1 MKTKK
6 QIKYLFELD
15 SKVTVYVPSTFN
27 VSVETDNNEQ
37 VKHVLRELS
46 IMFGGATATNAHG
59 SWVCNDGSLVT
70 ESVTLVY
77 AFTTSQILNKNMEK
91 IVALCEH
98 LKEEM
103 QQEAISLE
111 VNNKLGFI

>member
-46 IMFGGATATNAHG
+46 IMFPQTHTVAGF
-59 SWVCNDGSLVT
+59 VT
-70 ESVTLVY
+70 MVVLLLSPLHSY
-77 AFTTSQILNKNMEK
+77 MRL
-91 IVALCEH
+91 
-98 LKEEM
+98 
-103 QQEAISLE
+103 QQARFLTKTWR
-111 VNNKLGFI
+111 KL

>member
-46 IMFGGATATNAHG
+46 IMFHG
-59 SWVCNDGSLVT
+59 ENCSSLR
-70 ESVTLVY
+70 
-77 AFTTSQILNKNMEK
+77 TSQRGNATGSNLT
-91 IVALCEH
+91 
-98 LKEEM
+98 
-103 QQEAISLE
+103 
-111 VNNKLGFI
+111 